1 MQLRRTTALLVA
13 LVALAAMACSSSKIT
28 RGVGMS
34 EINTDVGL
42 GVEPVLGPAP
52 GNIVVRRPIPRDQLG
67 SIEFPTLPPIEFETP
82 TPAVCARAGDFDFP
96 EKDAGVDPPEGVRP
110 KEGAYKYFLE
120 GKITSDTGEFDVKQY
135 ETRVLSDV
143 KDDTAA
149 PNAYTFT
156 VQQSQLLDERVG
168 YGKLTTTYRVV
179 PTGNFRTVP
188 NPPAPAP
195 GVSDTGRGLYLVSIR
210 FQGLDEEGKPFESR
224 FDPSNPLLLLPYPVI
239 QGTDI
244 NASGTDPQTGTQVT
258 ITGKVVGKKQVD
270 ACGERVDTW
279 LIDAVESYR
288 FSDPETFQTETIEA
302 DYDYG
307 VAPQYGGMILYEK
320 VIAPREG
327 PIIKLEARVGAVPEA
342 GKA

>member
-1 MQLRRTTALLVA
+1 LQPRRSAALIVALVA
-13 LVALAAMACSSSKIT
+13 LVATACASSKIT
-28 RGVGMS
+28 RGVDVKAV
-34 EINTDVGL
+34 NTDVGL

-52 GNIVVRRPIPRDQLG
+52 GNIVVRKPIPREQLG
-67 SIEFPTLPPIEFETP
+67 PIVYPTLPPFEIETP
-82 TPAVCARAGDFDFP
+82 TPASCPRAGDFDFP
-96 EKDAGVDPPEGVRP
+96 EKDAGVDPPPDIRP
-110 KEGAYKYFLE
+110 SEGAYKYFLE
-120 GKITSDTGEFDVKQY
+120 GKIESDTGKVDVRQF

-149 PNAYTFT
+149 PDAYSFT
-156 VQQSQLLDERVG
+156 MQQSQLLDERVG
-168 YGKLTTTYRVV
+168 YGKLITTYRVV

-195 GVSDTGRGLYLVSIR
+195 GVSDTGRGLYLVSIV
-210 FQGLDEEGKPFESR
+210 FQGVDDEGKPFESR
-224 FDPSNPLLLLPYPVI
+224 FDPSNPLLLLPYPVV

-258 ITGKVVGKKQVD
+258 ITGEVKGKKQVD

-288 FSDPETFQTETIEA
+288 FSDPDTFQTETIEA

-307 VAPQYGGMILYEK
+307 VAPQFGGMILYEK

-327 PIIKLEARVGAVPEA
+327 PIIKLEARVGSVPKA